1 VTVRRRFAG
10 MDRKKT
16 EGNPGM
22 LNNANYSL
30 SDYATKNVKC
40 PSCGM
45 FNPPALEK
53 CRRCG
58 ADVPK
63 KEK

>member
-1 VTVRRRFAG
+1 MSKDDGFKSEKDTTNKFV
-10 MDRKKT
+10 
-16 EGNPGM
+16 
-22 LNNANYSL
+22 NYSL

-53 CRRCG
+53 CRRCK

-63 KEK
+63 NNK

>member
-1 VTVRRRFAG
+1 MSKDDGFKPESDTTNEYV
-10 MDRKKT
+10 
-16 EGNPGM
+16 
-22 LNNANYSL
+22 NYSL

-45 FNPPALEK
+45 FNPPTLEK
-53 CRRCG
+53 CRRCK

-63 KEK
+63 KKK